1 MSEQKNPG
9 EAKKAAQRNSSR
21 SVVIGAVGVLIV
33 VAIAGIVLAGRHSKL
48 PADAGA
54 TGGAVA
60 SGSTQQAASAP
71 TAINPNEVIFSGGS
85 AKLPATAGESIKLF
99 AATALAGNNG
109 VRVSSRFLTGENKAR
124 DQELA
129 KGRTAAVQEALK
141 AHGVPPEKMQSE
153 LVEMP
158 AGSLT
163 EADSNRVDL
172 TLR

>member
-1 MSEQKNPG
+1 
-9 EAKKAAQRNSSR
+9 
-21 SVVIGAVGVLIV
+21 VLIV

-54 TGGAVA
+54 TGGA

-99 AATALAGNNG
+99 AATARAGGNS
-109 VRVSSRFLTGENKAR
+109 VRMSARFLSGENLAR
-124 DQELA
+124 DRELA
-129 KGRTAAVQEALK
+129 KGRTTAGFLSGENLARDRELAKGRTTAVQEALK
-141 AHGVPPEKMQSE
+141 ADGIAAEKMQIE

>member
-1 MSEQKNPG
+1 MSEHKNPG

-54 TGGAVA
+54 TGGA

-99 AATALAGNNG
+99 AATARAGGNS
-109 VRVSSRFLTGENKAR
+109 VRMSARFLSGENLAR
-124 DQELA
+124 DRELA
-129 KGRTAAVQEALK
+129 KGRTTAVQEALK
-141 AHGVPPEKMQSE
+141 ADGIAAEKMQIE